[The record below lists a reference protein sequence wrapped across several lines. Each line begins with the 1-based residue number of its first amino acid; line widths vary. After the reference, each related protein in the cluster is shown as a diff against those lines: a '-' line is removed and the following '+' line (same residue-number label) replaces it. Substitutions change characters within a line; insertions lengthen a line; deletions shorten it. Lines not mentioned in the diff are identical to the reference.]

1 MSQEKLQAFAEAVSK
16 SEELQKR
23 FNSIQMEAV
32 KSTAEK
38 LAKLSESA
46 GTPFTAEE
54 YLRSVAESSEQLST
68 EQLRSVAGG
77 GDNIINEFFGEM
89 ALSFLKGFSPNC
101 VIDRAR
107 SIVDKGASSCIYP
120 GVG

>member
-1 MSQEKLQAFAEAVSK
+1 MSQEKLKAFAEAVTK

-23 FNSIQMEAV
+23 VALIQMEAV
-32 KSTAEK
+32 KSTAEE

-77 GDNIINEFFGEM
+77 GGSNIINDIFGEVL
-89 ALSFLKGFSPNC
+89 LSAVKGFSNNC
-101 VIDRAR
+101 VLDRIR
-107 SIVDKGASSCIYP
+107 SIVDKGDLCLF
-120 GVG
+120 GK

>member
-23 FNSIQMEAV
+23 FNSIQVEAART
-32 KSTAEK
+32 TAEK

-54 YLRSVAESSEQLST
+54 YLNSVAESSEEMSAQQLHG
-68 EQLRSVAGG
+68 VAGG
-77 GDNIINEFFGEM
+77 VWDPSSHNILVSIGTLGLGCALKAIISAAEGD
-89 ALSFLKGFSPNC
+89 
-101 VIDRAR
+101 
-107 SIVDKGASSCIYP
+107 VDKCQMKRP
-120 GVG
+120 T

>member
-23 FNSIQMEAV
+23 FNSIQVEAART
-32 KSTAEK
+32 TAEK

-54 YLRSVAESSEQLST
+54 YLNSVVESSEEMST
-68 EQLRSVAGG
+68 EQLHGVAGG
-77 GDNIINEFFGEM
+77 VWEPSLENIITSLIMLGAGCSVSAIISAVQGN
-89 ALSFLKGFSPNC
+89 A
-101 VIDRAR
+101 
-107 SIVDKGASSCIYP
+107 DKCQP
-120 GVG
+120 EKW